1 MLLRILH
8 WSISIVFYWFQPS
21 VISHCQSQQIK
32 FPFQFKWTSHSCTKI
47 IEFLFSSFA
56 LNVTAALNGHQP
68 KIKKKIKWNWIDRHQ
83 LEGKHILGKT
93 FFKNKQF
100 QVPVTQQ
107 LRQSNTPHIDPYTGQ
122 NQTVQLG
129 ETAIITCKIYNV
141 ANRYKSY
148 KLMLLPWKMS
158 YNML

>member
-68 KIKKKIKWNWIDRHQ
+68 KIKKKSSEIELIDISWR
-83 LEGKHILGKT
+83 GNT